1 MSSDDNDNYDDNDN
15 HDDVDDN
22 DDDDNDGNDDD
33 DVDDN
38 DNDDNDGND
47 VFCFS
52 FNRVPKFPKLQCFTN
67 FRKTGENLQE
77 NKNP

>member
-1 MSSDDNDNYDDNDN
+1 MSSDDNDN

-33 DVDDN
+33 DNDGN

-52 FNRVPKFPKLQCFTN
+52 FQSFNVSPTSEK
-67 FRKTGENLQE
+67 LQE

>member
-1 MSSDDNDNYDDNDN
+1 MSSDDNDN

-22 DDDDNDGNDDD
+22 DDDD
-33 DVDDN
+33 DDN
-38 DNDDNDGND
+38 DDDDNDGND

-52 FNRVPKFPKLQCFTN
+52 FNRVQSFQSFNVSPTSEK
-67 FRKTGENLQE
+67 LQE

>member
-22 DDDDNDGNDDD
+22 DDDDNDGND
-33 DVDDN
+33 
-38 DNDDNDGND
+38 
-47 VFCFS
+47 VFCFN

-67 FRKTGENLQE
+67 FRKTARKQKSMKISFLFMRH
-77 NKNP
+77 